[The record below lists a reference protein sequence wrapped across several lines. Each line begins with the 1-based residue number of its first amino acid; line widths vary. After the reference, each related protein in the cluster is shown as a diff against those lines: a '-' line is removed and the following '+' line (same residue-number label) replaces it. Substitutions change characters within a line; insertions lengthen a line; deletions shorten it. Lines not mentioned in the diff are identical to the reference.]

1 MYSELLRNSEE
12 TIFLQAVD
20 EYFQLPK
27 KHQNGSDLPSGGS
40 PSNEKGEQKELELSL
55 DSLNQHFCKS
65 VYYYLEDDDNESG
78 CNSEESTSCEM
89 SPKKNV
95 ITCEDIFNYQY
106 DAISKEK
113 SRMKKLFLNLHNTFL
128 QAASQ

>member
-1 MYSELLRNSEE
+1 MYSELLRNSDE

-27 KHQNGSDLPSGGS
+27 KLQTGNELLND
-40 PSNEKGEQKELELSL
+40 NEKCEQKELEQSL
-55 DSLNQHFCKS
+55 DYLNQNFCKS
-65 VYYYLEDDDNESG
+65 VYYYLDDDDNESG

-95 ITCEDIFNYQY
+95 ITCEDIFNYQC

-113 SRMKKLFLNLHNTFL
+113 NRMKKLFLNLHNTFL
-128 QAASQ
+128 QAASTQ